1 MPGAGQ
7 THQPALMPE
16 EKYQLDIPATLGQT
30 EIEQIE
36 AQSILGPGVGFMDA
50 YDWRLNPYAGCSFGC
65 QYCYA
70 SAFVTDM
77 ARRYRWGQWVDAKTN
92 AAALVART
100 PGTLNARTL
109 YMANA
114 TDPYQPVEREALIT
128 RKVME
133 ALVEHHPRV
142 KLVVQTRG
150 TLVTR
155 DIDLMTTLME
165 GGGKVQ
171 VNMTITTDSDE
182 VRKAYEPGCPSI
194 AARTRTAKTLSQA
207 GIQTCVTM
215 TPALP
220 MTDPGGF
227 AHSLVADGI
236 RRFIIQAFHPMDQ
249 GKQMMM
255 AVTDRKAI
263 DSAKAHYNVTTDQ
276 EAIHA
281 YNVGYI
287 RDYRQIRN
295 ALAQYPDV
303 VLGQNK
309 EGFAPPF

>member
-1 MPGAGQ
+1 MPKTEAQ
-7 THQPALMPE
+7 EQPALMPE
-16 EKYQLDIPATLGQT
+16 ETHLLDIPAKVGRT
-30 EIEQIE
+30 EVQQIE

-70 SAFVTDM
+70 SAFVADM
-77 ARRYRWGQWVDAKTN
+77 ARRTRWGQWVDAKAN
-92 AAALVART
+92 AAALIAEK
-100 PGTLNARTL
+100 PGSLNGKTL

-114 TDPYQPVEREALIT
+114 TDPYQPLEREAMIT
-128 RKVME
+128 RKIME
-133 ALVEHHPRV
+133 ALVQHHPKV
-142 KLVVQTRG
+142 KLVIQTRG

-155 DIDLMTTLME
+155 DIDLMKELE
-165 GGGKVQ
+165 EAGGRVQ

-194 AARTRTAKTLSQA
+194 QARTRATRTLAAA

-220 MTDPGGF
+220 MEDPSAF
-227 AHSLVADGI
+227 AHSLVADGT

-249 GKQMMM
+249 GRQQMI

-263 DSAKAHYNVTTDQ
+263 DSAKAHFQVKSDG
-276 EAIHA
+276 EAIRA

-287 RDYRQIRN
+287 KDFREIRD
-295 ALAQYPDV
+295 ALAQYDDV